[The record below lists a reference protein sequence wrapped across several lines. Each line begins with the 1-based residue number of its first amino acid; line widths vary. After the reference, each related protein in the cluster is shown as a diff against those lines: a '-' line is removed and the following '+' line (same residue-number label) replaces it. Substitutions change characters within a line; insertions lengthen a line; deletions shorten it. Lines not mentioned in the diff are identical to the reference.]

1 VAENKPISI
10 TVGGTFNAMYSYVS
24 QDDGTSEVMGERRS
38 HGMIREAEIRFGGQ
52 TRLDNGLLIGVRVN
66 LEAEDCNDQIDE
78 SWIFFDS
85 QWGRVEIGET
95 DLVGWKMYYG
105 APNAIPNFSTSVNNI
120 VDWNGIGPYSATSQN
135 WLNPFARLNLGNDT
149 NHISYFTPRFAGFQI
164 GASYS
169 PENLKGGDATGY
181 GTAVPGNAPAST
193 TVPGSVPLE
202 RQGGSS
208 GGMICDGASCA
219 SNSVQD
225 IFEIAANYV
234 NKFGDVSVAA
244 FGSYGRGDTQ
254 NPGVGREDR
263 TEWGLGAQLGYAG
276 FSVGGA
282 YRRDDRGISSNGDQT
297 DWNVGVGYATG
308 PWAFSLGYGA
318 ASQEQTAGGE
328 DKFALVELAARYNL
342 GPGIE
347 LAAAIQRFDIED
359 SAGAAANE
367 NAGWAVAV
375 GTALKF

>member
-1 VAENKPISI
+1 MQRALLAGTALAAVGILAAGPAVAEDKPISMS
-10 TVGGTFNAMYSYVS
+10 VGGYFYAYYAYAS
-24 QDDGTSEVMGERRS
+24 QDDGAGEPGYQRRS
-38 HGMIREAEIRFGGQ
+38 HGLFREAEVFFNGR
-52 TRLDNGLLIGVRVN
+52 TKLDNGLIVAVEVQ

-78 SWIFFDS
+78 SYIYFESKYGRLQIGSDDS
-85 QWGRVEIGET
+85 APE
-95 DLVGWKMYYG
+95 KMYYG
-105 APNAIPNFSTSVNNI
+105 APSVAAGLGVTDPTFGFFNGGAGSALIVSDAQPGNI
-120 VDWNGIGPYSATSQN
+120 SGDREK
-135 WLNPFARLNLGNDT
+135 L
-149 NHISYFTPRFAGFQI
+149 SYFTPRFSGFQVGLSYTPEGCEEGDVAAYASRCGGSYRGMVAE
-164 GASYS
+164 GAS
-169 PENLKGGDATGY
+169 
-181 GTAVPGNAPAST
+181 APANT
-193 TVPGSVPLE
+193 L
-202 RQGGSS
+202 
-208 GGMICDGASCA
+208 
-219 SNSVQD
+219 QD
-225 IFEIAANYV
+225 IVEIAANYV